1 MDNQEKKIKLKN
13 IEKKNIEKK
22 DNQLT
27 SKEKNIAELEKKI
40 SINQKEI
47 YNLKLRHLANIENIK
62 KNVEKKIQNIKNE
75 EKENFFKQIIP
86 IINVIED
93 ILVMS
98 KKFNLDNE
106 PSIQGIELTLQSLL
120 NILVKFG
127 VKIEGNKNEI
137 FNPNLHDVI
146 QIKPSHKIKSNYIIS
161 VEKKGFSFN
170 NTILRKATV
179 IISKS

>member
-1 MDNQEKKIKLKN
+1 
-13 IEKKNIEKK
+13 
-22 DNQLT
+22 
-27 SKEKNIAELEKKI
+27 
-40 SINQKEI
+40 
-47 YNLKLRHLANIENIK
+47 
-62 KNVEKKIQNIKNE
+62 
-75 EKENFFKQIIP
+75 
-86 IINVIED
+86 
-93 ILVMS
+93 MS